1 MKNFIISAL
10 LISCFSMTASA
21 QTSFGFRTGLNFNTF
36 LGELEEGES
45 FGTNTGFHIGLAFNR
60 QFTDIWGVRA
70 ELVFSQK
77 GTSNTY
83 EGNSSVILLD
93 EGNNRSITHSGLAD
107 INLSVTNTYVDL
119 PLSGYGRVASWL
131 EVSLG
136 VVPGFLVASR
146 GRGDLNLDAS
156 SLNEELVL
164 TLDHNYY
171 RDNPGE
177 AADSSEGLVIAKER
191 ATAKELSI
199 PSTLGAY
206 TFQEEDNGSLYN
218 AFNLDA
224 VFGLSVFVNSGLYIG
239 GRVQYGLLDVTNN
252 DADFS
257 FDDITVSRSD
267 KDVNLVFQGSVGFNF

>member
-1 MKNFIISAL
+1 MKNFIISTL
-10 LISCFSMTASA
+10 LIFCFSMTAFA

-36 LGELEEGES
+36 LGELEENEA
-45 FGTNTGFHIGLAFNR
+45 FGTNTGFHIGLAFNQ

-70 ELVFSQK
+70 ELVYSQK
-77 GTSNTY
+77 GVSNTY
-83 EGNSSVILLD
+83 DGTSSVILRD
-93 EGNNRSITHSGLAD
+93 RIDRAIMHSGMSD

-119 PLSGYGRVASWL
+119 PLSGYGRVANWL

-146 GRGDLNLDAS
+146 GRGELALDAS
-156 SLNEELVL
+156 SLNEGLTL

-171 RDNPGE
+171 RDK
-177 AADSSEGLVIAKER
+177 ASEVPESAEELITVKER
-191 ATAKELSI
+191 ATAKELTI

-218 AFNLDA
+218 VFNLDA
-224 VFGLSVFVNSGLYIG
+224 VFGLSVFVNKGLYIG

-257 FDDITVSRSD
+257 FGDITTTRAD